1 MRFLTAGEL
10 TLGVA
15 KKYYVTLWS
24 WIFPFLREFRK
35 WLHNFFVR
43 ETIGCVHAFT
53 VLAYTTMAYHLT
65 LDPLS
70 LFYTDSFFLG
80 V

>member
-1 MRFLTAGEL
+1 MRFLAAGEL
-10 TLGVA
+10 TLGIA
-15 KKYYVTLWS
+15 RKCYVILWS
-24 WIFPFLREFRK
+24 RILPFLREFRK

-53 VLAYTTMAYHLT
+53 VLAHTTMADLST

-70 LFYTDSFFLG
+70 
-80 V
+80 